1 MSGLAKLQEEV
12 KQSLRYLGDD
22 PANWVP
28 PRAGIDHDVTVVGG
42 GQSGV
47 TIAFA
52 LRRAGVANVTVV
64 EAAPE
69 GKAGTWV
76 TKARMRTL
84 RTAKRITGPELGIP
98 ALSFPA
104 WYEAQHGAEAYAKMG
119 LIPLEDWAAYV
130 AWYRDTVG
138 VKVRYDTRLE
148 RIEPIDG
155 GFKLTLSH
163 HGETRM
169 ETTRKVILATGGVG
183 SGTPSIPAS
192 IAAALPANKFAH
204 TDATIDFAALRG
216 KRVGVVGAAASA
228 FDAAGVA
235 LEAGAKEVHLFC
247 RDTDLA
253 RAAPARALGY
263 PGAANNFCHMDDADR
278 WRLGRVLRGRSPG
291 PPPDTVRRATR
302 FDNFHLHMNAPATD
316 VTMENDAIAFN
327 ANGERFA
334 LDFLVLGTGYRV
346 DACARPELGP
356 ISDKIAAWGDRYT
369 PPPGQQDS
377 YAARYPY
384 MGDGFEFKEKT
395 PGTAPYVRNIHSFT
409 FGAIESFGRHIGD
422 NGSLAAGV
430 PRLVAAVSRDLFLD
444 DRDHHMARLTA
455 PAPLEL
461 TGEEYRHSVWSAPA
475 TATVK

>member
-1 MSGLAKLQEEV
+1 MTGLDQLEQQV

-28 PRAGIDHDVTVVGG
+28 KKEGIDHDVTVVGG

-52 LRRAGVANVTVV
+52 LRRAGIGNVTVV

-104 WYEAQHGAEAYAKMG
+104 WYEAQHGGEAYAKMG
-119 LIPLEDWAAYV
+119 LIPLEDWARYV
-130 AWYRDTVG
+130 EWFRGMVG
-138 VKVRYDTRLE
+138 VPVRYETRLE
-148 RIEPIDG
+148 TVEPIDG

-163 HGETRM
+163 NGRVLT

-183 SGTPSIPAS
+183 SGIPSIPAA
-192 IAAALPANKFAH
+192 IAAALPSNRFAH
-204 TDATIDFAALRG
+204 TDSPIDFAALAG

-235 LEAGAKEVHLFC
+235 LESGAKEVRLFC

-263 PGAANNFCHMDDADR
+263 PGAANNFCHMSDADR

-302 FDNFHLHMNAPATD
+302 FENFHLHMNAPATS
-316 VTMENDAIAFN
+316 VTMRDDAIVFE
-327 ANGERFA
+327 ANGDQIE
-334 LDFLVLGTGYRV
+334 LDFLILGTGYRV
-346 DACARPELGP
+346 DPCARPELAP
-356 ISDKIAAWGDRYT
+356 VAAHIATWGDRYV
-369 PPPGQQDS
+369 PPPEQQDS
-377 YAARYPY
+377 LAARYPY
-384 MGDGFEFKEKT
+384 LGENFQFQERE
-395 PGTAPYVRNIHSFT
+395 PGVAPYLRNIYSFT

-422 NGSLAAGV
+422 NGSLASGV
-430 PRLVAAVSRDLFLD
+430 PRLVAGISRDLFLD
-444 DRDHHMARLTA
+444 DHDHHMSRLTA
-455 PAPLEL
+455 TAPLEL
-461 TGEEYRHSVWSAPA
+461 TGDEYRHSVWQSPV
-475 TATVK
+475 TAA